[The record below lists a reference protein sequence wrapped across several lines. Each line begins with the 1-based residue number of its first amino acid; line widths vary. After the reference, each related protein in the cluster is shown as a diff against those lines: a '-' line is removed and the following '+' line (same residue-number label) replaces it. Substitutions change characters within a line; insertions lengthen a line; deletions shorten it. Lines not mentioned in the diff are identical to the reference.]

1 MVTIKRVDDVDR
13 TEYADDFDVAQMG
26 TGGLEGMSL
35 QHFRFLP
42 GATVEEHRHPQE
54 QIGYVFTGELT
65 LTVDGEE
72 HVLGPDDIYYLQS
85 NEAHAGENRGDE
97 PVVGVDIFSP
107 PRDAPQWAE

>member
-1 MVTIKRVDDVDR
+1 MVTIKRVSETDR
-13 TEYADDFDVAQMG
+13 TEYTTDFDVAQMG

-42 GATVEEHRHPQE
+42 GSKVETHHHPQE

-65 LTVDGEE
+65 LTVDETE
-72 HVLGPDDIYYLQS
+72 YVLGPDDIYYLQS
-85 NEAHAGENRGDE
+85 NEPHSGENRGDE
-97 PVVGVDIFSP
+97 PVLGVDIFSP